1 MDRFKEDMKKVTD
14 LEKIISD
21 NLNEKE
27 KLLEDVQTNSK
38 GKCQSQVIDIL

>member
-27 KLLEDVQTNSK
+27 KL
-38 GKCQSQVIDIL
+38 